1 MTATY
6 RIAYFLTPTEFGGAE
21 KVSLNFL
28 QNVNKDLFEIHPIL
42 LFRPW
47 EGDTFFLKELKRA
60 YSSIFK
66 IPVSFGKQD
75 HLWAIRCF
83 RMICSFLRKGHFDLL
98 HTHGY
103 FADIIGIIPS
113 NILKIPTLS
122 TCHGFIENDKKLSL
136 YNRLDRIVLRFTDK
150 IIAVSTDIQKDLIES
165 GIKFSQIRII
175 PNAIPTDID
184 EASFSKHRQEARQ
197 RFGFSEEDFVL
208 GFVGRLSQEKG
219 VASLIEA
226 AFLARNANCPV
237 KLLLI
242 GEGPQKPE
250 LRDTVKRKRFE
261 TNVVFAGFQN
271 NIDRLLPGIDVF
283 VLPSLTEGTP
293 MALLEAM
300 AYGIP
305 AIASSVGQ
313 IPQIVDSGKSGILVR
328 PGNPQ
333 QIGESISFLYENPS
347 IRDEIAKAGQRKV
360 KKEFDIKRWTKQIQ
374 DEYIFLIAENPRKR

>member
-1 MTATY
+1 M
-6 RIAYFLTPTEFGGAE
+6 
-21 KVSLNFL
+21 
-28 QNVNKDLFEIHPIL
+28 
-42 LFRPW
+42 
-47 EGDTFFLKELKRA
+47 
-60 YSSIFK
+60 IF
-66 IPVSFGKQD
+66 
-75 HLWAIRCF
+75 
-83 RMICSFLRKGHFDLL
+83 SFLRQGHFDLL

-103 FADIIGIIPS
+103 AADIIGIPS
-113 NILKIPTLS
+113 ANILRIPTIS
-122 TCHGFIENDKKLSL
+122 TCHGFIENDRKLSI
-136 YNRLDRIVLRFTDK
+136 YNRLDRIALRFSDR
-150 IIAVSTDIQKDLIES
+150 IIAVSTDIQKDLIKS

-197 RFGFSEEDFVL
+197 RFGFSEEDFIL

-219 VASLIEA
+219 VAFLIEA

-261 TNVVFAGFQN
+261 TNVVFAGFQY

-313 IPQIVDSGKSGILVR
+313 IPQIIDSGKSGILVR